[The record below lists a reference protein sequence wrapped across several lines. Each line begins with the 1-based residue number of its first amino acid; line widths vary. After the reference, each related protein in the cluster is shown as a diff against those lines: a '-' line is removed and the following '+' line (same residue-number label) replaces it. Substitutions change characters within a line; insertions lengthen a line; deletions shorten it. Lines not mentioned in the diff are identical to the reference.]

1 MKFLKAMA
9 LLITLTATTQSYAA
23 GESCAEFLKTD
34 KELND
39 TYKEI
44 QTKYKADSIFLKKL
58 KKAQNAWIAFRDAHL
73 EAVYPAENKAVE
85 YGSIYRDC
93 SCIEQNTLTAAR
105 VVELKKWLTK
115 VPEGESCRGSKQ

>member
-1 MKFLKAMA
+1 MKSLKTLLLVFTIGMA
-9 LLITLTATTQSYAA
+9 TQGYGA

-44 QTKYKADSIFLKKL
+44 QTKYKSDALFLKKL
-58 KKAQNAWIAFRDAHL
+58 KKAQTAWIAFRDAHL
-73 EAVYPAENKAVE
+73 ESLYPAENKAVE

-93 SCIEQNTLTAAR
+93 NCIEQNTLTAAR
-105 VVELKKWLTK
+105 VIELKKWLTK
-115 VPEGESCRGSKQ
+115 VPEGESCRGSRQ